1 MHIVC
6 ASDLGF
12 TLPSATQAQD
22 GRGPG
27 CGWFPQVNAR
37 FAALDANGDGIPDA
51 NEIASAPQALAR
63 LDKDGD
69 GKVTREEAMPMP
81 GPRRQF

>member
-1 MHIVC
+1 
-6 ASDLGF
+6 
-12 TLPSATQAQD
+12 
-22 GRGPG
+22 
-27 CGWFPQVNAR
+27 VNAR